1 MKMLGVDYGD
11 VRMGF
16 AVCDKFE
23 MMASGLETVRVTGL
37 RDAAAKIA
45 EKAASE
51 KAERIV
57 IGLPKRTDG
66 SEGDRAEKTR
76 VMIGFLSELTDID
89 IDTIDERFST
99 VQAHNMLSEVGV
111 RSSKRKKVID
121 TLSAELILQSYI
133 DRRKNMKND

>member
-66 SEGDRAEKTR
+66 SEGNRAEKTR

-99 VQAHNMLSEVGV
+99 VQAHNMLSEAGV